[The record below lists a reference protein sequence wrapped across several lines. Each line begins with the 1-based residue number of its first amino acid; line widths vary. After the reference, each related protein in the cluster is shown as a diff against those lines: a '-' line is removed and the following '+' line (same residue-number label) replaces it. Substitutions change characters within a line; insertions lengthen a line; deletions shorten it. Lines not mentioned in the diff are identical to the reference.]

1 MTEREILASF
11 MKYFAEKECEKND
24 TCELCYEKCGNCL
37 TYLAHLMESKEEGE
51 R

>member
-24 TCELCYEKCGNCL
+24 SCQQCNDRCGHCL
-37 TYLAHLMESKEEGE
+37 IYLVQLMEDKEEE
-51 R
+51 K